1 MELGLSE
8 EQDALVDSFTALLTK
23 QSSPERVREAEP
35 RGFDEELWH
44 ALAETGVVYMAVAEE
59 HGGWGAEL
67 LDLVLVAEQVGRAM
81 ASAPVIES
89 QVAAR
94 LLARCSDSGDTDP
107 GWVERALDGSSIVTI
122 AVRGAR
128 SGICELVP
136 GGAVCDAVI
145 VFDGAELRLVEVSDQ
160 QRTPV
165 ANLAAAPLADL
176 RLDAGTVVAG
186 GDDARALFDT
196 AIDEWLVLT
205 ASAVVGM
212 AALALDEACRYAV
225 ERRAFGSA
233 IGSFQGIA
241 HPLADDATNIDGA
254 RLLVRKAAWSLQR
267 GDVRGR
273 ELAAMAFAFACE
285 AAESA
290 TYDAVHVHGGYGFM
304 LEYDV
309 QMLYRRV
316 RGWPRVWG
324 DSRAA
329 NDRVAAIRYGGA

>member
-1 MELGLSE
+1 MELGLND
-8 EQDALVDSFTALLTK
+8 EQVALVDSFAALLAK
-23 QSSPERVREAEP
+23 QSSSERVREVEP
-35 RGFDEELWH
+35 GGFDDALWGS
-44 ALAETGVVYMAVAEE
+44 LVETGAVYMAVPEQ

-67 LDLVLVAEQVGRAM
+67 LDLVLVAEQLGRAM
-81 ASAPVIES
+81 APAPVIEA

-94 LLARCSDSGDTDP
+94 LLARTGAGP
-107 GWVERALDGSSIVTI
+107 GAARLGAALDGTSITTL
-122 AVRGAR
+122 AVRRVAGGSCA
-128 SGICELVP
+128 LVP
-136 GGAVCDAVI
+136 GGSICDAVI
-145 VFDGAELRLVEVSDQ
+145 SWDGAALRLSEVTDE
-160 QRTPV
+160 QRSAV

-176 RLDAGTVVAG
+176 SVDG
-186 GDDARALFDT
+186 GVELAEGEAAAVLFDT

-205 ASAVVGM
+205 AAAVVGM
-212 AALALDEACRYAV
+212 AALALDLACEYAI
-225 ERRAFGSA
+225 ERRAFGAA

-254 RLLVRKAAWSLQR
+254 QLLVRKAAWALQR
-267 GDVRGR
+267 GDARGS

-285 AAESA
+285 TAESA

-309 QMLYRRV
+309 QMLFRRV